1 MRFCCREI
9 TIDGSELR
17 VYPSGSIWRFHQ
29 QQQKWTLAKKTSAN
43 STGYLDIKINN
54 KKILRHRII
63 AHAYFGFD
71 LSSPLMIDHRDRN
84 PKNNAVWN
92 LRIVSFTEN
101 KWNNSCKG
109 VIQDIYKDR
118 IYYTACIRINGKK
131 KHKNFK
137 TEEEAL
143 TWRNEMKALH
153 YKITEPDYKHIMS
166 QCLRNI

>member
-9 TIDGSELR
+9 TINGADLK
-17 VYPSGSIWRFHQ
+17 VYPSGKIFKIDGRSG
-29 QQQKWTLAKKTSAN
+29 KWTCIKGTSL
-43 STGYLDIKINN
+43 TKGHLQTEINF
-54 KKILRHRII
+54 KKISHHRIV

-92 LRIVSFTEN
+92 LRIVNPQEN
-101 KWNNSCKG
+101 VWNNSYKG
-109 VIQDIYKDR
+109 IWKDEGGIRTSIYIDKKPIQKR
-118 IYYTACIRINGKK
+118 
-131 KHKNFK
+131 FK

-143 TWRNEMKALH
+143 AWRKEMKAIH

>member
-9 TIDGSELR
+9 TIDGTDLR

-29 QQQKWTLAKKTSAN
+29 QQKKWTHVKGSITNIYGHLTIRISKKD
-43 STGYLDIKINN
+43 YLI
-54 KKILRHRII
+54 HRIV

-84 PKNNAVWN
+84 TMNNGVWN
-92 LRIVSFTEN
+92 LRIVNSQEN
-101 KWNNSCKG
+101 QWNRGGKG
-109 VIQDIYKDR
+109 IKKLNTTWKAKIRLNNKDIY
-118 IYYTACIRINGKK
+118 
-131 KHKNFK
+131 KNFK

-143 TWRNEMKALH
+143 EWRKEMKTLLH
-153 YKITEPDYKHIMS
+153 NITEPDYKHIMT